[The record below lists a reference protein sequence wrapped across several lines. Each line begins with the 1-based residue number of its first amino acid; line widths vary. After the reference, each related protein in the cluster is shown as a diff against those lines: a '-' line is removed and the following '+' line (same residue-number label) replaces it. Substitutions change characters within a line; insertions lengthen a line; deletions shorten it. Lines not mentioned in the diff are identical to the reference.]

1 MFLPLL
7 HKYLKMKSPHYLFA
21 VLFLCLSF
29 VSCIDEQDFN
39 QTDDIIIEPT
49 VEASIF
55 YFETTEDLINSN
67 PSSFYTNDFNFDA
80 FKEDYI
86 SDRVIEC
93 IITYQLENT
102 TSKPVSVVIELIDDG
117 GNVLDTTVLN
127 IGAESATT
135 TDLDVLY
142 GGTGKPLDII
152 RNTSALRLSA
162 QNLGDNTSVSSNAD
176 PKLIFRSS
184 AKLKIGVR

>member
-1 MFLPLL
+1 
-7 HKYLKMKSPHYLFA
+7 MKIPHYLFG
-21 VLFLCLSF
+21 VLFLCFSF

-67 PSSFYTNDFNFDA
+67 PDPAGFYTNDFNFDA
-80 FKEDYI
+80 FSEDYI
-86 SDRVIEC
+86 SDNVLEC
-93 IITYQLENT
+93 TITYQLENT
-102 TSKPVSVVIELIDDG
+102 TSKPVSVIIELIDDG

-127 IGAESATT
+127 IAAESATT

-162 QNLGDNTSVSSNAD
+162 QNLGDNSSVSSNAD